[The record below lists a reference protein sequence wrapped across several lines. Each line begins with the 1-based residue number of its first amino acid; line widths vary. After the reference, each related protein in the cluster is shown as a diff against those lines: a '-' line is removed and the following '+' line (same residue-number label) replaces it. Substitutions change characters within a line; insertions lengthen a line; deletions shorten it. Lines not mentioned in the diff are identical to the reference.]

1 MSKEIRRFY
10 IYYVSNSSVF
20 SIPEHYIPSPSLSTT
35 TSHKN
40 ALRVI
45 FLPVSL
51 SVDLVELLRSMAFG
65 GGGGGNGSAE
75 RCLERGR
82 DLTGDNNGPMLLIG
96 YFD

>member
-1 MSKEIRRFY
+1 MM
-10 IYYVSNSSVF
+10 
-20 SIPEHYIPSPSLSTT
+20 

-40 ALRVI
+40 ARRVI

-65 GGGGGNGSAE
+65 GGAGGNGSAE

-82 DLTGDNNGPMLLIG
+82 GLVGDNSGPIFLTGRFAYG
-96 YFD
+96 

>member
-1 MSKEIRRFY
+1 MM
-10 IYYVSNSSVF
+10 
-20 SIPEHYIPSPSLSTT
+20 

-40 ALRVI
+40 ARRVI

-65 GGGGGNGSAE
+65 GGAGGNGSAE

-82 DLTGDNNGPMLLIG
+82 GLVGDNSGPIFLTGRLLMDSCYIAKRISEVKNG
-96 YFD
+96 